1 MPLTFDIEAIGRYAP
16 RRFVPDEAVLTDP
29 DAVSKLY
36 QSLIDRPVGSG
47 EALDQFLFDFQELEA
62 AMQQAYALIVIRTSC
77 QTDDESA
84 KADHDAYVKTVM
96 PVVKPLQAAV
106 RKKYLDARAQYP
118 LDDDRYEC
126 FERNLRRIVAR
137 YREANVALESEEAML
152 GQAFQKV
159 AGQMS
164 ITFNGRDHTLEE
176 MAVYLDDPDR
186 TLRESAWRATQ
197 QRRLEDREEL
207 SAIFDDLIRIR
218 DERAR
223 NADFDTFIDFQF
235 DAMHRFDYTP
245 KHCVQFHDAVERFV
259 VPLMDER
266 HRDRQAALS
275 VDTLRPWDLS
285 VDPLG
290 RPPLTPFMR
299 GDELSRK
306 AEAAF
311 DDVDPKL
318 GAYFAQMRK
327 DGLLDLESRQGKAPG
342 GYQASL
348 AEARNAFIF
357 MNAVG
362 LDSDVRVMLHEAGHF
377 FHTMLCREQPLNEY
391 RRYPMEIAEV
401 ASFGMELLAGD
412 HLNHFYD
419 NNEDAVRSQR
429 AFLDGKVVLLC
440 WIATIDAFQHWLYTN
455 PTHSREERNEA
466 WRSIHKRF
474 AGNVVDWTGL
484 EIERAYFWQKQIHL
498 FKNPLYYIEYGIAQL
513 GALQL
518 WQRMKEDS
526 ADALA
531 KYQASLAL
539 GGSRPLPELYEAMGI
554 RFAFDESVVKPVAEA
569 LHAVVR
575 VEA

>member
-1 MPLTFDIEAIGRYAP
+1 MALTFDIEALGRYSP
-16 RRFVPDEAVLTDP
+16 RQFVPDDAPLTD
-29 DAVSKLY
+29 AEFVSTLY
-36 QSLIDRPVGSG
+36 QSLIDRPIESRD
-47 EALDQFLFDFQELEA
+47 ALEKFLFDFQELEA

-77 QTDDESA
+77 QTDDENA
-84 KADHDAYVKTVM
+84 RADHDAYVKTVM
-96 PVVKPLQAAV
+96 PAVKPLQAAV
-106 RKKYLDARAQYP
+106 RKKYLDARAEFP
-118 LDDDRYEC
+118 LDDNRYKC
-126 FERNLRRIVAR
+126 FERNLQSDVAR
-137 YREANVALESEEAML
+137 YREANVALESEEVML

-164 ITFNGRDHTLEE
+164 IAFNEREHTLEE

-186 TLRESAWRATQ
+186 PLRESAWRATQ
-197 QRRLEDREEL
+197 QRRLEDRDKL
-207 SAIFDDLIRIR
+207 NTVFDDLIRIR

-223 NADFDTFIDFQF
+223 NAAFDNFIDFQF

-245 KHCVQFHDAVERFV
+245 AHCVQFHDAVEHFV

-266 HRDRQAALS
+266 HRDRQAALG
-275 VDTLRPWDLS
+275 VETLRPWDLN

-290 RPPLTPFMR
+290 RPPLTPFKR

-311 DDVDPKL
+311 HDVDAKL
-318 GAYFAQMRK
+318 GGYFAQMRS

-362 LDSDVRVMLHEAGHF
+362 LDSDVRIMLHEAGHF

-401 ASFGMELLAGD
+401 ASFGMELLAGE

-455 PTHSREERNEA
+455 PMHSREERNDA
-466 WRSIHKRF
+466 WLSIHKRF

-484 EIERAYFWQKQIHL
+484 ETERAFFWQKQIHL

-531 KYQASLAL
+531 KYQASLAF

-569 LHAVVR
+569 LAVAVR
-575 VEA
+575 D